1 MSTIELDQKYSTE
14 NGITNSKNFKKFQK
28 KFKKFEEKNSFSYTQ
43 KFSGKTSVLDD
54 LDR

>member
-1 MSTIELDQKYSTE
+1 MSTIELDQKFSTE
-14 NGITNSKNFKKFQK
+14 NGIIN
-28 KFKKFEEKNSFSYTQ
+28 FKKFEEKNSFSYTQ

>member
-14 NGITNSKNFKKFQK
+14 NGIINSKN
-28 KFKKFEEKNSFSYTQ
+28 FKKFEEKNSFSYTQ